1 MALKEEW
8 KIMPENTP
16 QWGFPIF
23 AFQSDKFEWSI
34 GKSLLLAWKQLRQS
48 SKEEM
53 LQWDKLPCQKKV
65 KRMICVCLKAS
76 ELKSSQYLK
85 EEIKANIVEAVET
98 GDIYPGHFL
107 SSTMILK
114 SFEPMTAS

>member
-1 MALKEEW
+1 
-8 KIMPENTP
+8 
-16 QWGFPIF
+16 
-23 AFQSDKFEWSI
+23 
-34 GKSLLLAWKQLRQS
+34 
-48 SKEEM
+48 
-53 LQWDKLPCQKKV
+53 
-65 KRMICVCLKAS
+65 MICVCLKAS